1 MSMMAVST
9 GQNGTDC
16 LEGSD
21 SHILTVNKHLIPF
34 TGADRYN
41 YNFIISGKPKGGT
54 YQFWPDCA
62 AFSGSITPTMAV
74 SIEQNDI
81 YCLEGSDMPHA
92 DRRQTSDPIHRR
104 RQAQLQLYNWWQVQG
119 WNVRFETYATMQA
132 VFGKRLPTV
141 AVVRLTDDTAK
152 VKFVRKLLS
161 ESKNLELKKST
172 ILMDRELGNVEV
184 MRFLDEYGENS

>member
-1 MSMMAVST
+1 
-9 GQNGTDC
+9 
-16 LEGSD
+16 
-21 SHILTVNKHLIPF
+21 
-34 TGADRYN
+34 
-41 YNFIISGKPKGGT
+41 
-54 YQFWPDCA
+54 
-62 AFSGSITPTMAV
+62 
-74 SIEQNDI
+74 
-81 YCLEGSDMPHA
+81 MPHA

-152 VKFVRKLLS
+152 VKFVHKLLS

-172 ILMDRELGNVEV
+172 ILMDRELDNVEV